1 MPPCRTTSSYHD
13 PTQAVEEKVRGPK
26 GRGVGLQRGG
36 EAPPQPSPEDGWDGW
51 QQSAL
56 AAHRE
61 LTTGSI

>member
-36 EAPPQPSPEDGWDGW
+36 GPPLPPSPEDGWDEW

-61 LTTGSI
+61 LTAGSM